1 MKAYVPKSFGR
12 EAEKQGISE
21 EDCRTAIRKAESGLI
36 DADLGGGL
44 IKQRIPRSN
53 LGAARGSRAIVFY
66 KRDKVAVFL
75 HLFPKS
81 AKANLK
87 KSELAMYLELAHSLE
102 RLTEFELAALGRERG
117 WREIES

>member
-1 MKAYVPKSFGR
+1 MKAYIPKSFGR
-12 EAEKQGISE
+12 DAEKQGISE
-21 EDCRTAIRKAESGLI
+21 EDCRVAIRKAESGLI

-44 IKQRIPRSN
+44 IKQRIPRDN

-66 KRDKVAVFL
+66 KREKVAVFL

-87 KSELAMYLELAHSLE
+87 TSELAMYLEMARWLE
-102 RLTEFELAALGRERG
+102 RLTELELTALGRERG

>member
-1 MKAYVPKSFGR
+1 MKAYIPKSFGR
-12 EAEKQGISE
+12 EAEKQRISE
-21 EDCRTAIRKAESGLI
+21 EDCKAAIRKAESGLI

-44 IKQRIPRSN
+44 IKQRIPRDN

-66 KRDKVAVFL
+66 KREKVAVFL

-87 KSELAMYLELAHSLE
+87 TSELAMYLEMARWLE
-102 RLTEFELAALGRERG
+102 RLTELELTALGQERG